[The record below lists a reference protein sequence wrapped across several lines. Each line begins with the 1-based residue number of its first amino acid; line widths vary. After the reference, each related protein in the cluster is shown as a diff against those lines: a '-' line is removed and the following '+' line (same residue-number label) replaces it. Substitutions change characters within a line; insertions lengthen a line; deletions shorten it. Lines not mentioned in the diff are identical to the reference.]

1 MNLHPRSVPYR
12 VAEDSLRLAGVF
24 GFAVIASVGGGSGGI
39 DLPQAAA
46 IVAVGIVASAVWET
60 AQVRRYAYE
69 VTPDTFDIRS
79 GVFSRREREIPFE
92 RIQNVDI
99 AQNVLQRA
107 LGIAELRF
115 ETAGGGATEAR
126 LRYVDRREAVRLQEL
141 VSDRKGGSTDRD
153 PGATDDILFE
163 LGRRELG
170 VLGVTSANFRL
181 LGVIVVGLSLVAP
194 PVARAVSPGADLL
207 LLVGPGVALAALA
220 ILWVASG
227 LQAVFRYYGFRL
239 LRHEE
244 ELRYQRGLFQKYTGT
259 IPLSKVQTLMIRE
272 NVLARALG
280 YASLAIET
288 AGYAPGQ
295 DGSSVE
301 SAVPI
306 AERNRVFGL
315 ARTVEDIGDP
325 EFTRPPKRARRRYL
339 VRYSLL
345 VGGLT
350 AALGAIQVATGEL
363 PTWYYAA
370 GLIVLVAPAA
380 HLKWTHLGYHVGEDH
395 VITQAGF
402 WTRRITIVPYYRVQT
417 VSSSQSIFQRRR
429 NLETLVVDTATS
441 GGFWGGDAVALDI
454 DAGTA
459 EELRESVHDRFQAA
473 AAGRALQL

>member
-1 MNLHPRSVPYR
+1 
-12 VAEDSLRLAGVF
+12 
-24 GFAVIASVGGGSGGI
+24 
-39 DLPQAAA
+39 
-46 IVAVGIVASAVWET
+46 
-60 AQVRRYAYE
+60 
-69 VTPDTFDIRS
+69 
-79 GVFSRREREIPFE
+79 
-92 RIQNVDI
+92 
-99 AQNVLQRA
+99 
-107 LGIAELRF
+107 
-115 ETAGGGATEAR
+115 
-126 LRYVDRREAVRLQEL
+126 
-141 VSDRKGGSTDRD
+141 
-153 PGATDDILFE
+153 
-163 LGRRELG
+163 
-170 VLGVTSANFRL
+170 
-181 LGVIVVGLSLVAP
+181 
-194 PVARAVSPGADLL
+194 
-207 LLVGPGVALAALA
+207 
-220 ILWVASG
+220 VASG

-288 AGYAPGQ
+288 AGYAPSQ

-306 AERNRVFGL
+306 AERDRVFGL
-315 ARTVEDIGDP
+315 ARTVEDVGDP
-325 EFTRPPKRARRRYL
+325 GFTRPPKRARRRYL
-339 VRYSLL
+339 VRYSIL

-350 AALGAIQVATGEL
+350 AALGAIQAATGEL

-402 WTRRITIVPYYRVQT
+402 WTRRTTIVPYYRVQT

-454 DAGTA
+454 DAGAA